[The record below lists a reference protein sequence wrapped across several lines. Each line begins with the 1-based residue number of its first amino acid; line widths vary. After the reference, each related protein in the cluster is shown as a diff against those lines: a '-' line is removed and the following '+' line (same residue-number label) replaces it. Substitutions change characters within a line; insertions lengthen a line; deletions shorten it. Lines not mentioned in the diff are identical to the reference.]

1 MNRQVLRRMGLY
13 LRPYKGLLVFGS
25 LCAIA
30 QVLLFLL
37 IPVFLG
43 NAIDLVT
50 QQGLAAAAG
59 GVLPTMLLAGGTA
72 LAGGLG
78 QWGMQLSTRSLSAKV
93 ARDVRRDAFSRLQNA
108 PLKKLDASAQGDI
121 ASRLVNDA
129 DALAEGL
136 LQGFSQLLPGLATI
150 LATIVVM
157 LVLNWVIAL
166 VVIVI
171 TPLSILF
178 ARFVGRRT
186 ARFFRRASQQQGAL
200 SAYVGE
206 MVQGQLLLQDMGF
219 ESRAEAEFAGLNQQY
234 AREYQK
240 AIFYSSC
247 INPGTR
253 LVNAIV
259 FAAVAV
265 LGGLYAIAGGIT
277 VGGLTV
283 FLSYANQYT
292 KPFNEV
298 TAVLTQV
305 QTAFAGAERL
315 LEVIDWEPESP
326 DPPGALAPANAEG
339 YVRAEGVRFAYQP
352 ERPILQD
359 VAFSAAPG
367 KRIALVGPTGCGK
380 TTLINLLM
388 RFYELDGGHITV
400 DGQEIGGL
408 QRGALRGLFG
418 MVLQD
423 TWLKAATVR
432 ENIAYSRP
440 GAPQEEVEQAARQ
453 ALAHS
458 FIMRLP
464 KGYSTVLKSGGEG
477 LSAGERQLLCIARI
491 VLAKPDMLILD
502 EATSSIDTRTE
513 LLVQNAMER
522 LMRGHTSFV
531 VAHRLS
537 TIQNADE
544 ILVMDAG
551 RVVERGRHEELLRQ
565 NGFYTRLYSSQF
577 GLEDEN

>member
-1 MNRQVLRRMGLY
+1 MNREVLRRLMPY
-13 LRPYKGLLVFGS
+13 LAPYKKLLTLGS

-37 IPVFLG
+37 VPVFLG
-43 NAIDLVT
+43 NAIDLVL
-50 QQGLAAAAG
+50 QQGVAAAAG
-59 GVLPTMLLAGGTA
+59 GVLPVVLWAAAAT

-78 QWGMQLSTRSLSAKV
+78 QWGMQLATRSLSAKV
-93 ARDVRRDAFSRLQNA
+93 ARDVRRDAFSRLQQV
-108 PLKKLDASAQGDI
+108 PLKKLDGTPHGDI
-121 ASRLVNDA
+121 TSRLVNDA

-166 VVIVI
+166 VVIVV

-186 ARFFRRASQQQGAL
+186 ARFFRRTSQQQGQL
-200 SAYVGE
+200 SAYVSE
-206 MVQGQLLLQDMGF
+206 MVQGQLLVQDLGYEEAAQAAF
-219 ESRAEAEFAGLNQQY
+219 ESHNRGY
-234 AREYQK
+234 SREYQK

-253 LVNAIV
+253 LVNAFV

-305 QTAFAGAERL
+305 QTAFAGAERM
-315 LEVIDWEPESP
+315 LEVIDWPPETP
-326 DPPGALAPANAEG
+326 DAPGALVPGKAKGLVEG
-339 YVRAEGVRFAYQP
+339 RGLEFSYQP
-352 ERPILQD
+352 GRPILQQVD
-359 VAFSAAPG
+359 FTAQPG
-367 KRIALVGPTGCGK
+367 QRIALVGPTGCGK

-388 RFYELDGGHITV
+388 RFYELDAGRLTV
-400 DGQEIGGL
+400 DGQEIQAI
-408 QRGALRGLFG
+408 QRGALRGLYG

-423 TWLKAATVR
+423 TWLKSATVR
-432 ENIAYSRP
+432 ENIAYARP
-440 GAPQEEVEQAARQ
+440 DAPWEEVEQAARQ

-464 KGYSTVLKSGGEG
+464 NGYDTVLKTEGEG
-477 LSAGERQLLCIARI
+477 LSAGEKQLLCIARI
-491 VLAKPDMLILD
+491 VLARPDMLILD

-513 LLVQNAMER
+513 LLVQSAMER
-522 LMRGHTSFV
+522 LMQGHTSFV

-565 NGFYTRLYSSQF
+565 GGFYARLHSSQF
-577 GLEDEN
+577 GLEE